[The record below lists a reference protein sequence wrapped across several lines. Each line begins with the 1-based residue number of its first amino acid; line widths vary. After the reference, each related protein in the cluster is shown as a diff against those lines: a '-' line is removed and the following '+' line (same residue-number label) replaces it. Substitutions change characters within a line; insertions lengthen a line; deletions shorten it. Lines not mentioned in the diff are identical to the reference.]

1 MSSILGSHFTQ
12 LSQCCDVW
20 INLSASGL
28 WKAQSSGSPGNP
40 AHSVT
45 LLLIYNIADALHHST
60 AVSLVSNECQLVER
74 TRYSG
79 AKLAKSLHELVRSHW
94 NTTPILFPT
103 YDTKSIPLTPD
114 TSTPYILHLKI
125 IYLDEVAQLGVS
137 RSTYINN
144 NENL

>member
-40 AHSVT
+40 AHSVS
-45 LLLIYNIADALHHST
+45 LYNIADTLYHST
-60 AVSLVSNECQLVER
+60 AVSVVSNECQLVQR

-79 AKLAKSLHELVRSHW
+79 AKLPKSLHELVRSHW

-103 YDTKSIPLTPD
+103 YDTKSIPLTSD

-137 RSTYINN
+137 CSKYINN